1 MLHYLRGKLVEKSP
15 VHAVVE
21 CNGVAY
27 FLNITLHTFG
37 LLPEGADAKL
47 YTHMHV
53 NGNDYS
59 FVVYGFI
66 SEEER
71 DIFRKLI
78 SVSGVG
84 PNTARMVLSSL
95 SVSEVKQVIVSKDVA
110 SLRRIKGIG
119 EKTAERMIVDLHD
132 KIAKGSEI
140 SFEKVAIVHNT
151 IKVEALAAL
160 SSLGLEKTKTE
171 KLLDKIMTH
180 NASLS
185 LEEVIKQV
193 LKQI

>member
-37 LLPEGADAKL
+37 LLSDMTEVKL

-95 SVSEVKQVIVSKDVA
+95 NVNEVKQVIVSKDVA

-132 KIAKGSEI
+132 KIAKGTEI

-171 KLLDKIMTH
+171 KLLDKIMTQ

-185 LEEVIKQV
+185 LEELIKQV

>member
-37 LLPEGADAKL
+37 LLPEQAEAKL

-59 FVVYGFI
+59 FIVYGFI

-171 KLLDKIMTH
+171 KLLDKIMTQ

-185 LEEVIKQV
+185 LEELIKQV

>member
-37 LLPEGADAKL
+37 LLPEQAEAKL
-47 YTHMHV
+47 FTHMHV

-59 FVVYGFI
+59 FIVYGFI

-171 KLLDKIMTH
+171 KLLDKIMTQ

-185 LEEVIKQV
+185 LEELIKQV

>member
-37 LLPEGADAKL
+37 LLPDQAEAKL

-59 FVVYGFI
+59 FIVYGFI

-171 KLLDKIMTH
+171 KLLDKIMTQ

-185 LEEVIKQV
+185 LEELIKQV